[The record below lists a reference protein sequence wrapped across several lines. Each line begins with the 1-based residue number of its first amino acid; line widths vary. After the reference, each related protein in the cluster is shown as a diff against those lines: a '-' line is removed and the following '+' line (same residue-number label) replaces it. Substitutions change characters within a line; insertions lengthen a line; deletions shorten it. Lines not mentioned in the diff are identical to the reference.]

1 MLQEAQIKV
10 IIALEVFKDTKN
22 LQWISLDQETIS
34 PHAWHVWYYK
44 EITAGI
50 PETVGNYYPLRPYMI
65 LKSLIYSYF
74 NILKC
79 QSHSQFTCVPK
90 D

>member
-34 PHAWHVWYYK
+34 PHA
-44 EITAGI
+44 
-50 PETVGNYYPLRPYMI
+50 
-65 LKSLIYSYF
+65 
-74 NILKC
+74 
-79 QSHSQFTCVPK
+79 
-90 D
+90 